1 MMLKPDFYAEACG
14 FALEDLSSHY
24 GWHVQV
30 EDRPKIVEMV
40 ARLAPSIKGHVFY
53 EKMSGPRRRK
63 MYKLERIQAM
73 DALERALELALA
85 NYGYT
90 DRPYGKF
97 IAKQNAN

>member
-1 MMLKPDFYAEACG
+1 MMFTPDFYEDACG
-14 FALEDLSSHY
+14 FALEDLSSRY

-30 EDRPKIVEMV
+30 EDRPKIVEMA
-40 ARLAPSIKGHVFY
+40 ARLAFSIKGNVLY
-53 EKMSGPRRRK
+53 GEMSGKRRLK

-73 DALERALELALA
+73 DALERALESALA